1 MPAPVWGVAG
11 SVTTAALAYSL
22 WAGGYLGERRSRT
35 KLILDGKHLR
45 WLAEHCSK
53 DFHTKSLVLERCISH
68 AREAD
73 AAAVFE
79 VARCGGGKKQ
89 KVEEEFALRQSS
101 MEWLK
106 QMREDYE
113 INDVSKVARIV
124 VEYNIQVVPDADFD
138 K

>member
-89 KVEEEFALRQSS
+89 KVQRPSPYHICLVDGPRGGTLRVAVEGGDSS
-101 MEWLK
+101 
-106 QMREDYE
+106 RG
-113 INDVSKVARIV
+113 RR
-124 VEYNIQVVPDADFD
+124 VPPPPRCNRGLFY
-138 K
+138 